1 MKKIHKGTSKE
12 ITAAIKK
19 LESESAKKLSAR
31 AIAEGLTAM
40 KVGTLKG
47 SGTWSASRVDYF
59 RFTERHEE
67 NELKSYRVT
76 YIDTLKKWIS
86 RGLSGDDLLRAK
98 NTIKHLKGLG
108 V

>member
-19 LESESAKKLSAR
+19 LESEYDKKLSSR
-31 AIAEGLTAM
+31 AIASCLTNM
-40 KVGTLKG
+40 GIGTLKG
-47 SGTWSASRVDYF
+47 TGSWSASRVDYF

-76 YIDTLKKWIS
+76 YIDTLKKWIG

-98 NTIKHLKGLG
+98 STIKNLKGLG